1 MNEPTKID
9 VTLQISSV
17 KTIKFSVNNT
27 DEILKMDRLAFN
39 FNISFAS
46 SIEPSKKIIAVD
58 ILGDI
63 YTEKELLNKVSE
75 LASRIEYRIMNF
87 DDLIKNINNQLVIP
101 DQLMIMLTS
110 ISLSTTRGIL
120 AAKLEG
126 SALEGVHLPVI
137 DPKSFK
143 PINFQPIN
151 KQLIKNNKQATTK

>member
-27 DEILKMDRLAFN
+27 EEIRTMDRLGFN

-46 SIEPSKKIIAVD
+46 SIEPSKKIIAFD
-58 ILGDI
+58 ILVDI

-75 LASRIEYRIMNF
+75 LASRIEYMIMNF

-143 PINFQPIN
+143 PLNFHPIN
-151 KQLIKNNKQATTK
+151 KQGIQNNIETSTK